1 MLQQQPYAQILMYHW
16 PIHPIVVVASVLV
29 TLGESNTVKEHSK
42 ALGIT
47 PQAMEFQTFTLNRT
61 YMLAYRLYG
70 ALTFSAKP
78 HHNRSGNGTAP
89 TTKKLSCTNGLFIPL
104 QLWLVSK

>member
-1 MLQQQPYAQILMYHW
+1 MLRQQPYAQILMYHW

-47 PQAMEFQTFTLNRT
+47 PRAMEF
-61 YMLAYRLYG
+61 
-70 ALTFSAKP
+70 
-78 HHNRSGNGTAP
+78 
-89 TTKKLSCTNGLFIPL
+89 
-104 QLWLVSK
+104 